1 MDGIYCEHCH
11 WGAALNATGILSLR
25 RPAIGWTNDEDDLRP
40 DPDAFFQRHL
50 YLGVYP
56 TAPYPTNNHCIT
68 PSPWADEQ
76 YGDYGP
82 LLDAMRGKKW
92 VLTPHAVTVAGNA
105 AKVNLFEV
113 PGGYAMPVMFAGKAA
128 SVKVTLHGLSGIAD
142 ETVCEAIHAGRPRR
156 ASIAMIR
163 SGADVVLNVPV
174 ERGSRWSASRPNL
187 QNANQRRQL
196 FRRPGRSWDKRQ
208 DSGGRNN
215 TMRTALAIAGVVLFF
230 ISSACLCAGAVKI
243 VDDGL
248 HLASPYFDVRVS
260 LQQPGFSSLILD
272 GLGQGKIG
280 PNALREPANTQAVY
294 CVTRGKADATGGG
307 RLWIEYRRQ
316 GTAADARPGWR
327 LEAGDHEFRLISQ
340 WSEAEKP
347 IALLLNF
354 DAERCHATLLGL
366 MNNDRTV
373 NLPAVLH
380 LPNQGS
386 LRITATG
393 PAAARPGLR
402 RPSRRPGRRQL
413 RQGDLSRRH
422 RWPSRASSI
431 AARSRRS
438 IRPWASTTRTRD

>member
-1 MDGIYCEHCH
+1 M
-11 WGAALNATGILSLR
+11 LSLR

-68 PSPWADEQ
+68 PSPWADKQ

-113 PGGYAMPVMFAGKAA
+113 PGGYAMPVVFAGKAA
-128 SVKVTLHGLSGIAD
+128 SVKVTLHGLSGITD
-142 ETVCEAIHAGRPRR
+142 ESVCEAIHAGRQER

-163 SGADVVLNVPV
+163 SGADFVLNVPI
-174 ERGSRWSASRPNL
+174 ERGCAMVCITPEPH
-187 QNANQRRQL
+187 RRL
-196 FRRPGRSWDKRQ
+196 TGRKVVC
-208 DSGGRNN
+208 GG
-215 TMRTALAIAGVVLFF
+215 L
-230 ISSACLCAGAVKI
+230 VKI

-260 LQQPGFSSLILD
+260 LQQPGFSSLVLD
-272 GLGQGKIG
+272 GLGQGKMG
-280 PNALREPANTQAVY
+280 PNALREPAKTPAVY
-294 CVTRGKADATGGG
+294 CVTQGKAEATGGG
-307 RLWIEYRRQ
+307 RVWIEYRRQ

-327 LEAGDHEFRLISQ
+327 LEAGDHDFRLISH
-340 WSEAEKP
+340 WSEVERP
-347 IALLLNF
+347 RPLLLNF

-366 MNNDRTV
+366 MNKDRTV

-393 PAAARPGLR
+393 PTEPTLGYDAHRGDPEDANFVKVTFPAATVAQPRVEYR
-402 RPSRRPGRRQL
+402 CQVTAIYPSLGKSDKDP
-413 RQGDLSRRH
+413 
-422 RWPSRASSI
+422 
-431 AARSRRS
+431 
-438 IRPWASTTRTRD
+438 